1 MSQTKQKTKIK
12 TSTVA
17 IIALSMILV
26 LSLVATITLA
36 YFTATRNVVT
46 TVQFANGVS
55 LQMWGAQFK
64 TNNGLSP
71 NPNPDTPPSNSAA
84 ELYWLAKSGTGGQ
97 MSNVDQNG
105 GVSPASYGG
114 YEEVND
120 VLEFQN
126 LRIRTVDSDAFVA
139 FKMIVTVTDRS
150 GNPYTAHIWDTTT
163 YGNNALVNKGF
174 ILPTPTSNWQVYS
187 STTQGTNGQR
197 PKANPSDEP
206 VSDPTYSGVSAG
218 TDWYVYTGSYSSIS
232 KLSHGSVT
240 YDNAATT
247 ENTESAFEL
256 IFGNYD
262 ANGANPGATET
273 NTGYK
278 IPQDP
283 QYMNDYA
290 GLTFTYRL
298 IIVASDTQPGLNQ
311 MIADSTYADTS
322 AYGVNPSNP

>member
-17 IIALSMILV
+17 IIAMSMILV

-64 TNNGLSP
+64 TASGLSP

-97 MSNVDQNG
+97 MSNVDQNT
-105 GVSPASYGG
+105 SPDPASYGG

-139 FKMIVTVTDRS
+139 FKMIVTVKDRS
-150 GNPYTAHIWDTTT
+150 GNDYTAHVWDTTT
-163 YGNNALVNKGF
+163 YSSNALVNKGF
-174 ILPTPTSNWQVYS
+174 ILPTPTSNWKVYGNA
-187 STTQGTNGQR
+187 TKGANGQD
-197 PKANPSDEP
+197 ASGASN
-206 VSDPTYSGVSAG
+206 PTYSGVAAG

-240 YDNAATT
+240 FDNATTT

-262 ANGANPGATET
+262 ANGANPGANET

-322 AYGVNPSNP
+322 AYGVNPPSP